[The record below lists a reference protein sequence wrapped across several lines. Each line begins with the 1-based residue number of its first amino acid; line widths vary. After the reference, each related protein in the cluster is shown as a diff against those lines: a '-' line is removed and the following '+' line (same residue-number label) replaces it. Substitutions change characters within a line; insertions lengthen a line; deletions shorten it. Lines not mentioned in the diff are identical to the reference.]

1 MTVIYYITLIV
12 ICLMIYDLSYNRKEG
27 FQHRGGE
34 IMPTLAVK
42 EETGSRSTIIDNT
55 FWTTYVVSESLAKL
69 IILFPYNAI
78 RSIINIFTSLMDYF
92 FDMIKVMTDMIY
104 AMIRPMWEAV
114 KNVYYKLIDV
124 FKKAM
129 ETIRDL
135 PRLLKDV
142 LKIQIDMITSG
153 IDMFVKTMEGVM
165 NTLGSAFSKLADI
178 PKSFFNTANM
188 AMELGLAMFLKG
200 MDIPQKMLEMSINMT
215 NKI

>member
-12 ICLMIYDLSYNRKEG
+12 ICFMIYDLSYNRKEG

-34 IMPTLAVK
+34 IIPTPKVK
-42 EETGSRSTIIDNT
+42 EDTGSRTTIIDNT

-78 RSIINIFTSLMDYF
+78 RSIINIITSLLDYV
-92 FDMIKVMTDMIY
+92 FDMIKVMTDMLR
-104 AMIRPMWEAV
+104 AMIKPIWLAV
-114 KNVYYKLIDV
+114 KKIYDKMIEV
-124 FKKAM
+124 FKKGM

-135 PRLLKDV
+135 PRLLKDM
-142 LKIQIDMITSG
+142 LKVQIDMITQG
-153 IDMFVKTMEGVM
+153 IDMFVGIMESFAKM
-165 NTLGSAFSKLADI
+165 LESAFSKLADI
-178 PKSFFNTANM
+178 PKSFFDTANM

-200 MDIPQKMLEMSINMT
+200 MDIPQKMLEMSITMT